1 MDHLAFIS
9 TLEKLAPFGVPGIM
23 AFLWWLS
30 IRSIKEAYAAQTAA
44 NVMILAEYQKVLSM
58 YKADLVG
65 MNGQMSEILKDMSK
79 KYDDNVR
86 LVENFGALT
95 QRYTERAES
104 LERLIQINYQCMQ
117 AATDAVLNCSTK
129 PGVKL

>member
-1 MDHLAFIS
+1 MDQLAFVS

-44 NVMILAEYQKVLSM
+44 NDKILVQYQKVLEL
-58 YKADLVG
+58 YKTDLAC

-79 KYDDNVR
+79 KYDDNAR

-95 QRYTERAES
+95 QRYA
-104 LERLIQINYQCMQ
+104 ERLPNRWR
-117 AATDAVLNCSTK
+117 
-129 PGVKL
+129 G